1 MKTLTLSLVLAA
13 SFLAPL
19 SAQRYGGIN
28 RNAPTVESSITFAK
42 AGKLSISYA
51 ALNFGEGSTIK
62 ALKENAQARERHNSA
77 AKSTPVGTLTLPA
90 AMSMGG
96 KNVDA
101 GEYGVH
107 FLVNDDGDFVLTLSH
122 EVDGEAQLI
131 QWDLDLQEGETTRQR
146 LVMMPIAGNGDGEAT
161 IHLHFGNLAC
171 DIPLAPA
178 KKG

>member
-13 SFLAPL
+13 SLLAPL

-51 ALNFGEGSTIK
+51 ALNFGEGSTMK
-62 ALKENAQARERHNSA
+62 ALKKDAAARERHNNA
-77 AKSTPVGTLTLPA
+77 AKAQPVGSMTLPA
-90 AMSMGG
+90 AMNVGG
-96 KNVDA
+96 QDVAA

-107 FLVNDDGDFVLTLSH
+107 FLVDDEGNFVLTLSH

-131 QWDLDLQEGETTRQR
+131 QWPLDLREGKVERHR

-161 IHLHFGNLAC
+161 IHLHFGMMEC
-171 DIPLAPA
+171 DIPVAPA